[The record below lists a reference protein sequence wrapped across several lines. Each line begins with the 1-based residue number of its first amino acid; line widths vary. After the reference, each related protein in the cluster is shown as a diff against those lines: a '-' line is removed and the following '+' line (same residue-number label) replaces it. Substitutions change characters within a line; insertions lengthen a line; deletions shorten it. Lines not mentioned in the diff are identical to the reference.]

1 MTAFRSLYYD
11 LTAVSHPHGFDALL
25 TLAPPERLL
34 YGSDHPFMLSNL
46 IPPAIEFVYSYP
58 EIDGATREALSSP
71 NALKLFPRLAARAG

>member
-11 LTAVSHPHGFDALL
+11 LTAVSHPHAIDALL

-34 YGSDHPFMLSNL
+34 YGSDHPFMLSSL

-58 EIDGATREALSSP
+58 KIDGATREALSSR